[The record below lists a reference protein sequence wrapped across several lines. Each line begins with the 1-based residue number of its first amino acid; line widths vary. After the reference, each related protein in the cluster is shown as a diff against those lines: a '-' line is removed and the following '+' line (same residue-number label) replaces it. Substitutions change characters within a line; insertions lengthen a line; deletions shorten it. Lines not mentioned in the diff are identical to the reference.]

1 MKIQD
6 NISIN
11 ADRAR
16 VFEVF
21 CDLDNAAAN
30 IGAITKLEVLAG
42 PAQLNLGTRWRET
55 RTMFGQE
62 ATEEMWVTRYEQGAS
77 YVAEAESRGTHY
89 RSEYRFT
96 PEGRST
102 RVDMTF
108 EGSPV
113 SLGARLVGVFGA
125 LFAGSAKKALHQDLV
140 DLKRVCEAV

>member
-6 NISIN
+6 SISIN

-21 CDLDNAAAN
+21 CDLENAAAN

-62 ATEEMWVTRYEQGAS
+62 ATEEMWVTEYEEGAS
-77 YVAEAESRGTHY
+77 YVAEAESRGTRY
-89 RSEYRFT
+89 RSEYRFIS
-96 PEGRST
+96 EGSGT

-108 EGSPV
+108 EGRPV
-113 SLGARLVGVFGA
+113 SLGARLAGVIGVLFVGT
-125 LFAGSAKKALHQDLV
+125 AKKALHQDLV